1 MPQFLLPICICICTL
16 YLCLYLCCWQR
27 QRCLILLVPTP
38 LMFPTLMLSNQPTNQ
53 PSNLAAQHQ
62 SVLCVFS
69 GVLCIVCNVYVCIFV
84 CICICICFVLRVSC
98 VVVWCAC
105 CPFSI
110 CIVKGI
116 CIWIC
121 TCICICIYTCICI
134 CICRTSLKSELCCCL
149 VALPPPHLLPL
160 PLFRSGCT
168 SHTTFCLEIQDFYE
182 QCQCFTDKKL
192 ETAILHQKCVCC
204 DKFIFDITQIH
215 FFVLDFFAITIL
227 QVMMVHFKRDEN
239 SAKLISGLYFCC
251 YFAIATPLFSQITRL
266 RGILPPQTNEPHYLH
281 IFTQPRRM
289 MMMTNLCQV
298 LSQKIIMYT

>member
-27 QRCLILLVPTP
+27 RRCLILLVPTP

-53 PSNLAAQHQ
+53 LTWLRNTRVYSVFLVVCCAL
-62 SVLCVFS
+62 SVMYMFVFLGVSVYVFVLCWEWT
-69 GVLCIVCNVYVCIFV
+69 N
-84 CICICICFVLRVSC
+84 C

-168 SHTTFCLEIQDFYE
+168 SHTTFCLEIQDF
-182 QCQCFTDKKL
+182 
-192 ETAILHQKCVCC
+192 
-204 DKFIFDITQIH
+204 
-215 FFVLDFFAITIL
+215 
-227 QVMMVHFKRDEN
+227 
-239 SAKLISGLYFCC
+239 
-251 YFAIATPLFSQITRL
+251 
-266 RGILPPQTNEPHYLH
+266 
-281 IFTQPRRM
+281 
-289 MMMTNLCQV
+289 
-298 LSQKIIMYT
+298 